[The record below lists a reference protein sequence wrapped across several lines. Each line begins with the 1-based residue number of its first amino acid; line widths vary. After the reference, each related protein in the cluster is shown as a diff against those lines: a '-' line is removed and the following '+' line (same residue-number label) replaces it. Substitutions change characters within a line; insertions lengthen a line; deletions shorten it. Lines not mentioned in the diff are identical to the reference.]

1 MKKSAQPSTKTLPPR
16 AVGRRP
22 GRKAALT
29 TADLVVLGLLAERPM
44 HGYELVREYERQE
57 VKDWAAVSRPARV
70 LRLAEAGGSRLAG
83 ASGRFIG
90 RRQAT
95 HRVHLVRRAG
105 QKVLADG
112 LAGSSWAVGRHPEP
126 FTTWLGLSIHAR
138 PEDVSRVL
146 AERRVYLQG
155 DWEKEQATLLA
166 IRADVG
172 ARVQIAARMVELR
185 LRQLRVELDWLDE
198 WQASAPRPASDGVAL
213 DPAFIPS
220 KPAIPQKLQ

>member
-1 MKKSAQPSTKTLPPR
+1 MKKSAQPSTKTLPTR
-16 AVGRRP
+16 TAGRRR

-44 HGYELVREYERQE
+44 HGYELVQEYERQE
-57 VKDWAAVSRPARV
+57 VRDWAAVSRPHVYYA
-70 LRLAEAGGSRLAG
+70 LQKLAALALLVPVGGSAVG
-83 ASGRFIG
+83 G
-90 RRQAT
+90 RR
-95 HRVHLVRRAG
+95 RLVFTLSEAG
-105 QKVLADG
+105 QKALADG
-112 LAGSSWAVGRHPEP
+112 LAGSSWATGRHPEP

-138 PEDVSRVL
+138 PEDVGRVL

-155 DWEKEQATLLA
+155 EWEKEQATLLA

-198 WQASAPRPASDGVAL
+198 WRVRGPRSASDGVMSG
-213 DPAFIPS
+213 PPVTPS
-220 KPAIPQKLQ
+220 KPAIPQNLQ